1 MKEQMQSP
9 LNNTFGLKPGLQ
21 ACCINPKEFVL
32 LILSVFSTLETEM
45 CRAITAAELLSYS
58 KNILA
63 TKEASEAFKSKC
75 AFLASYGTA
84 RRGKNGFDS
93 VTPGE
98 WI

>member
-1 MKEQMQSP
+1 
-9 LNNTFGLKPGLQ
+9 
-21 ACCINPKEFVL
+21 
-32 LILSVFSTLETEM
+32 M

-63 TKEASEAFKSKC
+63 TKEAGETFKNKC

-84 RRGKNGFDS
+84 RRGRNGFDS
-93 VTPGE
+93 VTLGE